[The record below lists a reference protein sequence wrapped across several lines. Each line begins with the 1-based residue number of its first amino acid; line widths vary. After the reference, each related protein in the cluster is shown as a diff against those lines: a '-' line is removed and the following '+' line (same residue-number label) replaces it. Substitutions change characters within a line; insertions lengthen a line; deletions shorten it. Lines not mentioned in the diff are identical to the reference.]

1 MTIEKFLSF
10 WNSYN
15 VQIIEGLLA
24 VIVLVSLIQAFR
36 LFLGKKSDHDDGV
49 AGSSLDAAQIE
60 KTLQKILDAQ
70 KHSGGAASAVTKSEG
85 VSHAD
90 DMAVH
95 VDLSKVDGGHAEAI
109 AAIEAKAAAQLA
121 QLQQVVDTQK
131 KEVAQLQEQLK
142 TAGSA
147 PTAAPAEGRGPSAA
161 ELAASKAE
169 RDSLAEK
176 IRDLEARLAEYEI
189 ISEDI
194 ADLSKFRE
202 ENDVL
207 KSEIEKLKAGA
218 PAAAAPAAPAQA
230 PAPVVA
236 EPAPAAAEPVP
247 TPVAEE
253 PVAAPVVA
261 PAAPEVSPVA
271 AAEAAAMAADQA
283 TDPAASAELIDD
295 ELMKE
300 FAAAVEGQK
309 NLSQASE
316 KAATGDEKKQ
326 TDETEKLMGEF
337 ENFVNKKS

>member
-70 KHSGGAASAVTKSEG
+70 KHSGGAASAATKSEG

-109 AAIEAKAAAQLA
+109 AAIEAKSAAQLA

-147 PTAAPAEGRGPSAA
+147 PTAAPAEGGGPSAA

-236 EPAPAAAEPVP
+236 EPAPAA
-247 TPVAEE
+247 
-253 PVAAPVVA
+253 
-261 PAAPEVSPVA
+261 PEVSPVA

>member
-147 PTAAPAEGRGPSAA
+147 PKAAPAEGGGPSAA

-236 EPAPAAAEPVP
+236 EPAPAA
-247 TPVAEE
+247 
-253 PVAAPVVA
+253 
-261 PAAPEVSPVA
+261 PEVSPVA

>member
-1 MTIEKFLSF
+1 LRENFLVTIEKFLSF

-147 PTAAPAEGRGPSAA
+147 PAVAPAEGGGPSAV

-230 PAPVVA
+230 PAP
-236 EPAPAAAEPVP
+236 
-247 TPVAEE
+247 
-253 PVAAPVVA
+253 APVVA